1 MDINIIF
8 RIAAIGLVTAILNMI
23 LKKHDKED
31 IATYVNLAGLVIVL
45 IMVIDMV
52 TGLFENIRNILNF

>member
-1 MDINIIF
+1 MEISIIF
-8 RIAAIGLVTAILNMI
+8 RIAAIGLITAILNMI
-23 LKKHDKED
+23 LKKHDKDD

-45 IMVIDMV
+45 IIVIDML